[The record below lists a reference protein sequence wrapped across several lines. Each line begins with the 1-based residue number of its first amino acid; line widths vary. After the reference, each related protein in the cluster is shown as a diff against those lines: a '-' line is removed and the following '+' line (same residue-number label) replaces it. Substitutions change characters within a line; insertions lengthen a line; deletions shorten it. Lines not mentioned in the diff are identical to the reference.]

1 MDRAG
6 GLNITD
12 CSQLQQ
18 DPDREEFSR
27 QFTYQ
32 GTVSEL
38 SWTALFGI
46 SGVFCSNIDLDSC
59 LRSKG
64 QAFEI
69 GFRLQSPRFHYSAG
83 LCTRLL

>member
-18 DPDREEFSR
+18 HPDREEFSR

-32 GTVSEL
+32 GTVS
-38 SWTALFGI
+38 
-46 SGVFCSNIDLDSC
+46 
-59 LRSKG
+59 
-64 QAFEI
+64 
-69 GFRLQSPRFHYSAG
+69 
-83 LCTRLL
+83 